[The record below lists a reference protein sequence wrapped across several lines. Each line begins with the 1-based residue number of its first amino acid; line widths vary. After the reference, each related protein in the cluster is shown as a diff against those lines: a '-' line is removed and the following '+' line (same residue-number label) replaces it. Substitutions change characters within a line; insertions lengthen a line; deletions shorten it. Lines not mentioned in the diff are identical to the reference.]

1 MRYTL
6 RHLEYFIA
14 AGETGSITL
23 AAERISISQPSISAA
38 IAHLEREWKVQ
49 LFLRHHAQGL
59 SLTPAGRTLLAE
71 AKALVHQAEGLY
83 AVASDALEQVRGA
96 LALGCM
102 TTLAPM
108 LVPEILRSFAD
119 AYPAV
124 QIRHSEGDPAQL
136 FRRLERSEIDVALTY
151 DLGLPKH
158 VRFTPLASLPPHV
171 VLAEAHPLAASP
183 ALTLQDLAAEPLIL
197 LDLPYSRDYFLAL
210 FLSAGLEPVVAAA
223 SVNQDVVRSLVANGH
238 GYALFNARPRSDAA
252 LDGRKLVRVRLAGQ
266 HRPMRIGVAT
276 LAGLK
281 PSRLVEAFAAHC
293 RACISDSYIPGMVAP
308 ALERR
313 VRRQDPL

>member
-23 AAERISISQPSISAA
+23 AAERISISQPSISGRHRASRA
-38 IAHLEREWKVQ
+38 RMKVQ

-136 FRRLERSEIDVALTY
+136 FPAARA
-151 DLGLPKH
+151 
-158 VRFTPLASLPPHV
+158 VR
-171 VLAEAHPLAASP
+171 
-183 ALTLQDLAAEPLIL
+183 D
-197 LDLPYSRDYFLAL
+197 R
-210 FLSAGLEPVVAAA
+210 
-223 SVNQDVVRSLVANGH
+223 
-238 GYALFNARPRSDAA
+238 
-252 LDGRKLVRVRLAGQ
+252 
-266 HRPMRIGVAT
+266 
-276 LAGLK
+276 
-281 PSRLVEAFAAHC
+281 C
-293 RACISDSYIPGMVAP
+293 RAD
-308 ALERR
+308 L
-313 VRRQDPL
+313 